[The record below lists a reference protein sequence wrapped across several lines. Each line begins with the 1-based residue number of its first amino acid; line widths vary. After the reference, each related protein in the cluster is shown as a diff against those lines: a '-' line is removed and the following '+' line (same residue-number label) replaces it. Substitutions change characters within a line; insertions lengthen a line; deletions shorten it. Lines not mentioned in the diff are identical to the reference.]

1 MIAYKVVMVGDFGVG
16 KTSLV
21 RRFVD
26 NSFSEDYLSTIGV
39 SISKKSLG
47 NSTVML
53 WDIEGDTEFKPIFKQ
68 YLLGAKGFIIVA
80 DVTRKNSLESIQK
93 HIELCHSIV
102 SGAPICVALNKADA
116 PHAISEET
124 IKSLKSLSPSI
135 VEVLKTSAKNGDAV
149 LEIFNMLDKNVSQT
163 IKNRS

>member
-1 MIAYKVVMVGDFGVG
+1 
-16 KTSLV
+16 
-21 RRFVD
+21 
-26 NSFSEDYLSTIGV
+26 
-39 SISKKSLG
+39 
-47 NSTVML
+47 ML

-102 SGAPICVALNKADA
+102 SGAPICVALNKSDA

-149 LEIFNMLDKNVSQT
+149 LEIFYMLDKNVSQT